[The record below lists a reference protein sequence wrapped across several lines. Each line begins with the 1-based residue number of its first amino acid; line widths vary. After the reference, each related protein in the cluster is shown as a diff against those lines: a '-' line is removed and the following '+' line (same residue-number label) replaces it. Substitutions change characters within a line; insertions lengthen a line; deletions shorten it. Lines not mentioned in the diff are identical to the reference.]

1 MRPALVAA
9 DGVTPLASSSA
20 PAPGPTGST
29 FFRGAET
36 RSQALSNW
44 NPPGV
49 SADKAVLRE
58 RRLIAARAED
68 LARNNPIAVAAIT
81 RLVDMIVGAGLRFS
95 SKPDAAA
102 LGISREQAYE
112 LGKQIERELRRHT
125 HDPRKRF
132 DAQRKVSANGLYR
145 LMARSFAK
153 LNEALVVSTWR
164 EGQGPY
170 ETAFLA
176 VDPERLCNPQNQ
188 RDSDTLRGGVEIDA
202 YGAPV
207 AYYIRNRHP
216 GDGFGSGVSWERVP
230 REMDHGRPVCNHV
243 FEPERED
250 QNRPISP
257 FAAIMPII
265 RAKST
270 LSELELGAA
279 AVNALYSMH
288 VESNLPFAEVAASM
302 EPQAYTEATTNY
314 SDKRVEFYEASPVKV
329 NGVRVPVLP
338 IGDKIVINGSPR
350 QTAAMGEFDDVFND
364 LIAARMGMSRQQ
376 VLMNFAKLNYSSSR
390 TVLNETWRMVRR
402 MVAQFVEQGPIPMAL
417 CVVEEAIDKGYIK
430 MPPRCRPLWDEPA
443 GWMAGRWIGPGRGWV
458 DPVKEA
464 ESASLRMETM
474 VSTLEMECAEQG
486 LDYEEV
492 LDQIAREEEE
502 IKDRNLTRA
511 TVISRIAARSAQNE
525 PAEEQV
531 PA

>member
-1 MRPALVAA
+1 MATPALVAA
-9 DGVTPLASSSA
+9 DGVTPLASSGLKPLA
-20 PAPGPTGST
+20 ST

-44 NPPGV
+44 MPPGA

-58 RRLIAARAED
+58 RRLIADRAED
-68 LARNNPIAVAAIT
+68 LARNNPIAIAAIT

-95 SKPDAAA
+95 SKPSAAA
-102 LGISREQAYE
+102 LGISREEALD
-112 LGKQIERELRRHT
+112 LGKQIERELVRHAQ
-125 HDPRKRF
+125 DPRKRF
-132 DAQRKVSANGLYR
+132 DAQRKVSANGMYR

-153 LNEALVVSTWR
+153 LNEACVISTWR

-170 ETAFLA
+170 ETAFMA
-176 VDPERLCNPQNQ
+176 VDPERLSNPLGR
-188 RDSDTLRGGVEIDA
+188 RDDDTLRGGVEIDRF
-202 YGAPV
+202 GAPV
-207 AYYIRNRHP
+207 AYNVRNRHP
-216 GDGFGSGVSWERVP
+216 GDGFGIGGNSWERVP
-230 REMDHGRPVCNHV
+230 RETAWGRPVFLHV

-257 FAAIMPII
+257 FAALMPIL
-265 RAKST
+265 RMKGT
-270 LSELELGAA
+270 LSELELAAA
-279 AVNALYSMH
+279 AVNAMYSTH
-288 VESNLPFAEVAASM
+288 VKSNLPFAEVAASM
-302 EPQAYTEATTNY
+302 EPQAYAEATSNY
-314 SDKRVEFYEASPVKV
+314 ADKRLDYFEKQPVKI

-338 IGDKIVINGSPR
+338 IGDDIVINGSSR
-350 QTAAMGEFDDVFND
+350 QTAGVAEFDDVFND
-364 LIAARMGMSRQQ
+364 LIASRMGMSRQQ

-402 MVAQFVEQGPIPMAL
+402 LVAQFVEQGPIPMAL

-430 MPPRCRPLWDEPA
+430 MPRGCRRLWDEPA

-492 LDQIAREEEE
+492 LDQIAREENE
-502 IKDRNLTRA
+502 IKSRGLTRA
-511 TVISRIAARSAQNE
+511 SVISRIADRAAQNE
-525 PAEEQV
+525 PAEE
-531 PA
+531 PAQP

>member
-1 MRPALVAA
+1 MMRPALVAA
-9 DGVTPLASSSA
+9 DGVTPLFGQASASA
-20 PAPGPTGST
+20 QPMH
-29 FFRGAET
+29 RGAET

-44 NPPGV
+44 NPPGA
-49 SADKAVLRE
+49 SADMAALRE
-58 RRLIAARAED
+58 RRLIANRAED
-68 LARNNPIAVAAIT
+68 LARNNPIAIAAIT

-95 SKPDAAA
+95 SKPSAAA
-102 LGISREQAYE
+102 LGITRDQALD
-112 LGKQIERELRRHT
+112 LGKQIERELARHAN
-125 HDPRKRF
+125 DPRKRW

-145 LMARSFAK
+145 LMARSFVK
-153 LNEALVVSTWR
+153 LDEACVVATWR

-176 VDPERLCNPQNQ
+176 VDPERLANPTWKS
-188 RDSDTLRGGVEIDA
+188 DSDTLRGGVEIDG

-207 AYYIRNRHP
+207 AYHIRNRHP

-230 REMDHGRPVCNHV
+230 RETAWGRPVFCHV

-257 FAAIMPII
+257 FAALMPIL
-265 RAKST
+265 RMKGT
-270 LSELELGAA
+270 LSELELAAA
-279 AVNALYSMH
+279 AVNAMYATYIK
-288 VESNLPFAEVAASM
+288 SNLPFAEVAASM
-302 EPQAYTEATTNY
+302 EPEAFNSATNSY
-314 SDKRVEFYEASPVKV
+314 ADKRLDFYEAAPVKIG
-329 NGVRVPVLP
+329 GVRVPVLP
-338 IGDKIVINGSPR
+338 VGDEISMAGQGR
-350 QTAAMGEFDDVFND
+350 ERAGMGEFDDIFND
-364 LIAARMGMSRQQ
+364 QIAARMGMSRQQ

-402 MVAQFVEQGPIPMAL
+402 KVASFVEQGPIPMAL
-417 CVVEEAIDKGYIK
+417 CVVEEAIDKGYIR

-492 LDQIAREEEE
+492 LDQIQREEAE
-502 IKDRNLTRA
+502 ITSRGLTRA
-511 TVISRIAARSAQNE
+511 TVISRIAARSAQAD
-525 PAEEQV
+525 PAEETTA
-531 PA
+531 P